1 MNGDVFTELVDMQCP
16 VCDHEHSVE
25 KRRRN
30 TQAII
35 KGETVDYEETY
46 YTCPQGE
53 PDENEFVPA
62 AFLDENLLKARDS
75 YRSKKG
81 LLTSREISEIR
92 GYYDLTQGDFSALLG
107 WGEVTINR
115 YESKLIQDETY
126 DNIMRMVQRDP
137 LFALECLER
146 HREKFSESKYNFIR
160 KNIASRVAENGNLY
174 LSLQEI
180 KSRYIDH
187 QDESDING
195 YKLLDIDKLASAMG
209 YFAQFSN
216 YLYKVKLMKLLWYS
230 DVINFKRHGK
240 SLTGLVYEHM
250 TYGALPIAFN
260 EILNLPTVKVQEELI
275 YEDISY
281 KILPNK
287 PVNISSF
294 TFDELDVLDTV
305 VRKFKNFKS
314 REIVS
319 YMHQER
325 AYLET
330 EDRQLIPYSLAMQ
343 LNELS

>member
-1 MNGDVFTELVDMQCP
+1 MSNDIFIELVEMDCP
-16 VCDHEHSVE
+16 VCDNEHPVE
-25 KRRRN
+25 KRRRT

-35 KGETVDYEETY
+35 KGEVVDYEETY
-46 YTCPQGE
+46 YLCPQGE

-62 AFLDENLLKARDS
+62 ALMDENLLRARDS
-75 YRSKKG
+75 YRAKKG
-81 LLTSREISEIR
+81 LLTSREIIDIR
-92 GYYDLTQGDFSALLG
+92 EYYDISQSDFSALLG

-126 DNIMRMVQRDP
+126 DNIMRMAYRNP
-137 LFALECLER
+137 LFALDYLEK
-146 HREKFSESKYNFIR
+146 HKEKFTDSKYNFIR
-160 KNIASRVAENGNLY
+160 KNIAAKIAENGNQY
-174 LSLQEI
+174 LSMQEI
-180 KSRYIDH
+180 KSRYVEY
-187 QDESDING
+187 QDESDVNG
-195 YKLLDIDKLASAMG
+195 YKNLDLDKLASVMG

-230 DVINFKRHGK
+230 DALNFKRHGK

-294 TFDELDVLDTV
+294 TMDELDVLDTV
-305 VRKFKNFKS
+305 VKKFNNFKS

-319 YMHQER
+319 YMHKER
-325 AYLET
+325 AYMET
-330 EDRQLIPYSLAMQ
+330 EDHQLIPYSLAMQ